1 MHECNAMQI
10 LETKKG
16 KTQKPKNNGHKG
28 KEMKHKDHENKTV
41 QGHRITP
48 IT

>member
-10 LETKKG
+10 LEKKKE

-28 KEMKHKDHENKTV
+28 KAVKHKDQDNKIV

>member
-1 MHECNAMQI
+1 MQT
-10 LETKKG
+10 LETKE

-28 KEMKHKDHENKTV
+28 KTMKHKDQDNKTV
-41 QGHRITP
+41 QRHKITP